1 MRQIVL
7 DTETTGLRPSEG
19 HRVIEI
25 AAIEIVDYLPTGNTY
40 QQYINP
46 QRDVPESS
54 FKVHGLSYEFLKDKP
69 LFENVANKLID
80 FVGNDPIVA
89 HNVEFDMGFLNYEL
103 NACSKDLLKNEKID
117 TVLLAREKFPGQ
129 SVSLDALCKRF
140 SIDNTQREK
149 HSALTDAQLLVQV
162 YIELM
167 DARELSLDLNNSVKV
182 KDSISAFDIEKIKN
196 RNLPSRLSR
205 KERELHESFTETLG
219 ENSIWK
225 KINLST
231 NSESSEQ

>member
-25 AAIEIVDYLPTGNTY
+25 AAIEIIDYLPTGKTY

-46 QRDVPESS
+46 QRDVPETS

-69 LFENVANKLID
+69 LFEQIVTEFLESLGK
-80 FVGNDPIVA
+80 DPIVA
-89 HNVEFDMGFLNYEL
+89 HNVDFDIGFLNYEL
-103 NACSKDLLKNEKID
+103 TACGKDSLKNEKID
-117 TVLLAREKFPGQ
+117 TVSIAREKFPGQ

-140 SIDNTQREK
+140 GIDNTQREK
-149 HSALTDAQLLVQV
+149 HSATIDTELLARV

-167 DARELSLDLNNSVKV
+167 DARELSLDLNNVKV
-182 KDSISAFDIEKIKN
+182 VEKTSPSFNIKKIQN
-196 RNLPSRLSR
+196 RNLTNRLSDHE
-205 KERELHESFTETLG
+205 KKLHDSFVKTLG
-219 ENSIWK
+219 EHSIWN
-225 KINLST
+225 KINQT
-231 NSESSEQ
+231 KYNQTSE

>member
-69 LFENVANKLID
+69 LFENVINKFLE
-80 FVGNDPIVA
+80 FVGNDPIIA
-89 HNVEFDMGFLNYEL
+89 HNVDFDIGFLNYEL
-103 NACSKDLLKNEKID
+103 NTCGKESLKNEKID
-117 TVLLAREKFPGQ
+117 TVSIAREKFPGQ

-140 SIDNTQREK
+140 AIDNTQREK
-149 HSALTDAQLLVQV
+149 HSATVDTELLARV

-167 DARELSLDLNNSVKV
+167 DARELSLDLNNSVEV
-182 KDSISAFDIEKIKN
+182 KNSPVTFNTEKIKN
-196 RNLPSRLSR
+196 RNLPSRLSE
-205 KERELHESFTETLG
+205 KEKELHQSFIQTLG
-219 ENSIWK
+219 KNSIWN
-225 KINLST
+225 KISQSN
-231 NSESSEQ
+231 E

>member
-54 FKVHGLSYEFLKDKP
+54 FRVHGLSYEFLKDKP
-69 LFENVANKLID
+69 LFENVINKFLE
-80 FVGNDPIVA
+80 FVGNDPIIA
-89 HNVEFDMGFLNYEL
+89 HNVDFDVGFLNYEL
-103 NACSKDLLKNEKID
+103 NTCGKESLKNEKID
-117 TVLLAREKFPGQ
+117 TVSIAREKFPGQ

-140 SIDNTQREK
+140 AIDNTQREK
-149 HSALTDAQLLVQV
+149 HSATVDTELLARV

-167 DARELSLDLNNSVKV
+167 DARELSLDLNNSVEV
-182 KDSISAFDIEKIKN
+182 KNSPVTFNTEKIKN
-196 RNLPSRLSR
+196 RNLPSRLSE
-205 KERELHESFTETLG
+205 KEKELHQSFIQTLG
-219 ENSIWK
+219 KNSIWN
-225 KINLST
+225 KISQ
-231 NSESSEQ
+231 SSE

>member
-69 LFENVANKLID
+69 LFENVINKFLE
-80 FVGNDPIVA
+80 FVGNDPIIA
-89 HNVEFDMGFLNYEL
+89 HNVDFDVGFLNYEL
-103 NACSKDLLKNEKID
+103 NTCGKESLKNKKID
-117 TVLLAREKFPGQ
+117 TVSIAREKFPGQ

-140 SIDNTQREK
+140 AIDNTQREK
-149 HSALTDAQLLVQV
+149 HSATVDTELLARV

-167 DARELSLDLNNSVKV
+167 DARELSLDLNNSVEV
-182 KDSISAFDIEKIKN
+182 KNSPVTFNTEKIKN
-196 RNLPSRLSR
+196 RNLPSRLSE
-205 KERELHESFTETLG
+205 KEKELHQSFIQTLG
-219 ENSIWK
+219 KNSIWN
-225 KINLST
+225 KISQ
-231 NSESSEQ
+231 SSE

>member
-69 LFENVANKLID
+69 LFENVINKFLE
-80 FVGNDPIVA
+80 FVGNDPIIA
-89 HNVEFDMGFLNYEL
+89 HNVDFDVGFLNYEL
-103 NACSKDLLKNEKID
+103 NTCGKESLKNEKID
-117 TVLLAREKFPGQ
+117 TVSIAREKFPGQ

-140 SIDNTQREK
+140 AIDNTQREK
-149 HSALTDAQLLVQV
+149 HSATVDTELLARV

-167 DARELSLDLNNSVKV
+167 DARELSLDLNNSVEV
-182 KDSISAFDIEKIKN
+182 KNSPVTFNTEKIKN
-196 RNLPSRLSR
+196 RKLPSRLSE
-205 KERELHESFTETLG
+205 KEKELHQSFIQTLG
-219 ENSIWK
+219 KNSIWN
-225 KINLST
+225 KISQ
-231 NSESSEQ
+231 SSE

>member
-103 NACSKDLLKNEKID
+103 NACNKDLLKNEKID

-225 KINLST
+225 TINLST

>member
-69 LFENVANKLID
+69 LFENVINKFLE
-80 FVGNDPIVA
+80 FVGNDPIIA
-89 HNVEFDMGFLNYEL
+89 HNVDFDIGFLNYEL
-103 NACSKDLLKNEKID
+103 NTCGKESLKNEKID
-117 TVLLAREKFPGQ
+117 TVSIAREKFPGQ

-140 SIDNTQREK
+140 AIDNTQREK
-149 HSALTDAQLLVQV
+149 HSATVDTELLARV

-167 DARELSLDLNNSVKV
+167 DARELSLDLNNSVEV
-182 KDSISAFDIEKIKN
+182 KNSPVTFNTEKIKN
-196 RNLPSRLSR
+196 RNLPSRLSE
-205 KERELHESFTETLG
+205 KEKELHQSFIQTLG
-219 ENSIWK
+219 KNSIWN
-225 KINLST
+225 KISQ
-231 NSESSEQ
+231 SSE

>member
-25 AAIEIVDYLPTGNTY
+25 AAIEIVDYLPTGKNY

-46 QRDVPESS
+46 QRDVPETS

-69 LFENVANKLID
+69 LFEQIVTEFLE
-80 FVGNDPIVA
+80 FVGKDPIIA
-89 HNVEFDMGFLNYEL
+89 HNVDFDIGFLNYEL
-103 NACSKDLLKNEKID
+103 NACGKDSLKNEKID
-117 TVLLAREKFPGQ
+117 TVSIARERFPGQ

-140 SIDNTQREK
+140 AIDNTQREK
-149 HSALTDAQLLVQV
+149 HSATIDTELLARV

-167 DARELSLDLNNSVKV
+167 DARELSLDLNSVEVV
-182 KDSISAFDIEKIKN
+182 KKPVTSFNIEKIKN
-196 RNLPSRLSR
+196 RNLPSRLSDQE
-205 KERELHESFTETLG
+205 KKLHDTFIETLG
-219 ENSIWK
+219 EHSIWN
-225 KINLST
+225 KINQSKNNQT
-231 NSESSEQ
+231 SEK

>member
-25 AAIEIVDYLPTGNTY
+25 AAIEIINYLPTGKTY

-46 QRDVPESS
+46 QRDVPETS

-69 LFENVANKLID
+69 LFEQIVTEFLKFI
-80 FVGNDPIVA
+80 GKDPIIA
-89 HNVEFDMGFLNYEL
+89 HNVDFDIGFLNHEL
-103 NACSKDLLKNEKID
+103 KACGQEELKNEKID
-117 TVLLAREKFPGQ
+117 TVSIAREKFPGQ

-140 SIDNTQREK
+140 AIDNTQREK
-149 HSALTDAQLLVQV
+149 HSATIDTELLARV

-167 DARELSLDLNNSVKV
+167 DARELSLDLSNVKV
-182 KDSISAFDIEKIKN
+182 VEKTSSSFNTEKIKN
-196 RNLPSRLSR
+196 RNLASKLSDDE
-205 KERELHESFTETLG
+205 KKLHESFIKTLG
-219 ENSIWK
+219 EHSIWN
-225 KINLST
+225 KIKQSKNNQT
-231 NSESSEQ
+231 SE

>member
-46 QRDVPESS
+46 QRDMPESS

-69 LFENVANKLID
+69 LFENIINEFLE
-80 FVGNDPIVA
+80 FVGDDPIIA
-89 HNVEFDMGFLNYEL
+89 HNVDFDVGFLNYEL
-103 NACSKDLLKNEKID
+103 NSCGKESLKNDKID
-117 TVLLAREKFPGQ
+117 TVSIAREKFPGQ

-140 SIDNTQREK
+140 AIDNKQREK
-149 HSALTDAQLLVQV
+149 HSATVDTELLARV

-167 DARELSLDLNNSVKV
+167 DARELSLDLNNTVEVKNSTS
-182 KDSISAFDIEKIKN
+182 DFNTEKIKN
-196 RNLPSRLSR
+196 RNLPPRLSE
-205 KERELHESFTETLG
+205 KEKKLHDSFIQTLG
-219 ENSIWK
+219 ENSIWN
-225 KINLST
+225 KINQ
-231 NSESSEQ
+231 SSE